1 MNSTKKLVSV
11 VVPVYNAEKY
21 LWDTIWNIR
30 SQSYKDIE
38 ILLINDA
45 SKDKSEEICKELA
58 KADERIRVISHP
70 HNMGAG
76 GARNTGII
84 AARGEYLIFADADD
98 DCDKDMIK
106 EAVDK
111 IENDGTDWVIWG
123 IKEKIYDTKGKQ
135 LSERDIVPKDG
146 CFTDTDDARMQIIGL
161 EKSTLFGY
169 PYNKL
174 YKIHIIKA
182 CGIRF
187 NKDVLYEDFVFNA
200 DYAEKI
206 KSLSLLPKASYTYEK
221 RNEDNVTSRFVK
233 EYFELSRKRVKRV
246 YDMYVSWGLLNKN
259 IRDVLANKYFRYYLS
274 ALARNCDARS
284 KMDKEARKEWVE
296 KSFKD
301 DLVRRIAASDTE
313 FSKLNKKVYELYKN
327 KCTGRLLHMG
337 TAVRL
342 AQKIMPG
349 KFAKEKSK

>member
-187 NKDVLYEDFVFNA
+187 NKDVLYEDFVFN
-200 DYAEKI
+200 D
-206 KSLSLLPKASYTYEK
+206 LSLGEIAGEEGISRQGVADMIK
-221 RNEDNVTSRFVK
+221 RCNKKLESFEDKLHLVAKFV
-233 EYFELSRKRVKRV
+233 S
-246 YDMYVSWGLLNKN
+246 
-259 IRDVLANKYFRYYLS
+259 IRDDIERIH
-274 ALARNCDARS
+274 ALTADF
-284 KMDKEARKEWVE
+284 KE
-296 KSFKD
+296 SH
-301 DLVRRIAASDTE
+301 
-313 FSKLNKKVYELYKN
+313 NELLMN
-327 KCTGRLLHMG
+327 EIESISNQILEEL
-337 TAVRL
+337 
-342 AQKIMPG
+342 
-349 KFAKEKSK
+349 